1 MGILHQVRSSRV
13 HKLYHALEAH
23 TTSLPPGFLAVSML
37 FLAMPPN
44 YGSIAPKPLSYL
56 KPSMW
61 LFRQLDIVGTL
72 LLLTGA
78 ILLVAVLNEAGQQF
92 SWSSG
97 TTIGLLVVCGLAWI
111 AFFIWEWVISE
122 KIADFEQIFPRRAL
136 YNRAWIG
143 MLM

>member
-1 MGILHQVRSSRV
+1 
-13 HKLYHALEAH
+13 
-23 TTSLPPGFLAVSML
+23 
-37 FLAMPPN
+37 
-44 YGSIAPKPLSYL
+44 
-56 KPSMW
+56 MW

-111 AFFIWEWVISE
+111 AFFIWEWVVSE